1 MTGSYHEFRPMI
13 EPPEPDGLGAQ
24 VIRVI
29 AQTQRIPLES
39 ISLDSTFEELKID
52 SLDGINIVFALENEF
67 GIEIPD
73 EGVQNLRSVRETV
86 EGVRKLVAEKNQPVP
101 PGAA

>member
-1 MTGSYHEFRPMI
+1 MAEHLESDDLST
-13 EPPEPDGLGAQ
+13 Q

-29 AQTQRIPLES
+29 AQTQRIPADS
-39 ISLDSTFEELKID
+39 ITLDSTFEELKID

-67 GIEIPD
+67 GINIPD
-73 EGVQNLRSVRETV
+73 EGVQNLHSIRDTV
-86 EGVRKLVAEKNQPVP
+86 DGVRKLVEEKNQTVP

>member
-1 MTGSYHEFRPMI
+1 MSDA
-13 EPPEPDGLGAQ
+13 PENPSPLETQ

-29 AQTQRIPLES
+29 AQTQRLPLES
-39 ISLDSTFEELKID
+39 ITINSTFEQLNID

-73 EGVQNLRSVRETV
+73 EGLQSMRSLREITN
-86 EGVRKLVAEKNQPVP
+86 GVRKLVTEKSQGASS
-101 PGAA
+101 GAA